1 MNSNRVTNPCD
12 ATSGRAGSRLD
23 RSIRSVDGPIEGS
36 SPTGGRALR
45 AIDGPILM
53 AIDGPILRAID
64 ERVTDGP
71 TLKRTDG
78 PPLRPIKSGLPRSG
92 GTGRMDL
99 HTPLE

>member
-12 ATSGRAGSRLD
+12 VTSGRAGFRLD

-45 AIDGPILM
+45 AIDGPIL
-53 AIDGPILRAID
+53 RAID

-78 PPLRPIKSGLPRSG
+78 PPLRPTKSGLPRSG